1 MKNKAFIPL
10 IFLVVIVFLVS
21 AACNLTG
28 GKETET
34 QEPIVIVVTATPETS
49 VKEPIVT
56 DAPLETV
63 APTEAPTEEVTE
75 ENGAKD
81 FFVEEF
87 DNGLSNYFYF
97 IKSGEEK
104 DVEAFSEDGKLQVTI
119 NDYYVYYY
127 LVYDPF
133 TYGDVRLDVE
143 IENYGNNNNEISL
156 ICRYDPDYGWYEYNI
171 SSGGEWRLFY
181 YDAIVAKDYVRLY
194 NGGSTHVNM
203 GRDTNTYT
211 MICQGNEL
219 SLYINGY
226 LARTVEHK
234 DLDRGRIGIAINSY
248 DSYPV
253 IMKVPWLE
261 ISQP

>member
-1 MKNKAFIPL
+1 MKKKAFIPL
-10 IFLVVIVFLVS
+10 IFLVVFVFLVS
-21 AACNLTG
+21 AACILTG
-28 GKETET
+28 NKQPAT
-34 QEPIVIVVTATPETS
+34 QEPIVIVVTATPQVELTE
-49 VKEPIVT
+49 EP
-56 DAPLETV
+56 V
-63 APTEAPTEEVTE
+63 ATAAPTEEVTE
-75 ENGAKD
+75 APTEEPVVENGPMD
-81 FFVEEF
+81 YFVEEF

-97 IKSGEEK
+97 LKSGK
-104 DVEAFSEDGKLQVTI
+104 DDDVEAFTENGKLNVTL
-119 NDYYVYYY
+119 NNYYVYYY
-127 LVYDPF
+127 LIYDPY

-143 IENYGNNNNEISL
+143 LENYGNNNNEVSL

-219 SLYINGY
+219 SLYINGF

-234 DLDRGRIGIAINSY
+234 DLDRGRVGIAINSY

-261 ISQP
+261 ISAP